1 MRKISDS
8 TVRRLSVYL
17 RFLEQAN
24 TQGRPTISSGELAR
38 LGGTTSAQVRKDLSF
53 FGSFGKRG
61 LGYAVPELTQR
72 IRDILGLERGY
83 RVVLVG
89 AGRMGG
95 ALVQYHGFRQR
106 GFHITA
112 IYDQDARKIGSRWN
126 GLVVRDVKH
135 LEADLKKDP
144 SDIAIGA
151 LRSVLV
157 HTPGKELVA
166 VTPGTRE
173 DYLYD
178 DIIDLEIA
186 QREHRRLVAVLEHFA
201 EVHEVRD
208 TLVEIAGR
216 PEVREFL
223 TTRALEV
230 IPSDALAKQMAAM
243 SSEDFVALM
252 VEGALEDGGPIARAL
267 NEVAYALPPL
277 PNLFFTRDVGIV
289 IGEHSI
295 IGSMRHGVRW
305 TEELL
310 VKALFRYDAKFE
322 NAGILYDGSDEKR
335 INYTLEG
342 GDVHPIRPDL
352 LVLGFSERS
361 SPAALDLLCEL
372 VFQNCNVTDVI
383 IVVLPAERTAIH
395 RDTISRGG
403 ARDLCIVSPP
413 LFGGPGR
420 LAVRPRRKRSKGV
433 KEVPNFFAAMQAVD
447 QPLEP
452 IFCGGNQ
459 RTVQERE
466 QWASACNSFAVR
478 PGVILSYDRNDATLG
493 ELTNA
498 GFRLIS
504 AVNLLTGDE
513 TLEDH
518 ERAVISID
526 GSELVR
532 GGGGPRCMT
541 LPLRRDDL

>member
-1 MRKISDS
+1 MPR
-8 TVRRLSVYL
+8 VHV
-17 RFLEQAN
+17 
-24 TQGRPTISSGELAR
+24 
-38 LGGTTSAQVRKDLSF
+38 TS
-53 FGSFGKRG
+53 
-61 LGYAVPELTQR
+61 E
-72 IRDILGLERGY
+72 
-83 RVVLVG
+83 
-89 AGRMGG
+89 
-95 ALVQYHGFRQR
+95 
-106 GFHITA
+106 
-112 IYDQDARKIGSRWN
+112 
-126 GLVVRDVKH
+126 
-135 LEADLKKDP
+135 
-144 SDIAIGA
+144 IGA

-186 QREHRRLVAVLEHFA
+186 QREHRRLVAVLERFA
-201 EVHEVRD
+201 DVVEVRD
-208 TLVEIAGR
+208 AITELAGR

-230 IPSDALAKQMAAM
+230 VPSDTLGKQLAAL

-252 VEGALEDGGPIARAL
+252 VEGALEDGGPIAHAL

-277 PNLFFTRDVGIV
+277 PNLFFTRDIGIV
-289 IGEHSI
+289 IGEHAI

-310 VKALFRYDAKFE
+310 IKALFRYDQKFD

-342 GDVHPIRPDL
+342 GDVHPLRPDL

-361 SPAALDLLCEL
+361 SPAALDLLCDL
-372 VFQNCNVTDVI
+372 AFTHCSVTDVI

-395 RDTISRGG
+395 LDMIFTQVD
-403 ARDLCIVSPP
+403 RDLCLVYPP
-413 LFGGPGR
+413 HFVGPER
-420 LAVRPRRKRSKGV
+420 LAVLHRRKRSKGV

-452 IFCGGNQ
+452 IFCGGNR
-459 RTVQERE
+459 RTTQERE

-493 ELTNA
+493 ELSSA
-498 GFRLIS
+498 GFR
-504 AVNLLTGDE
+504 VVEEDE
-513 TLEDH
+513 TLKDG
-518 ERAVISID
+518 ERAVISIE